1 MSKFI
6 DMSNKIYN
14 NWKVLYRIDDNNN
27 GKKPTIMYKA
37 ICLLCGKEYEV
48 RGVSVRNG
56 TSQCCKSC
64 SKSMSRKGKKIKN
77 NIYIEKEDCYEMMLK
92 NNKIVKF
99 DKEDF
104 NLINKYFW
112 NTTNTN
118 YVYTRYM
125 GKWIYMHR
133 LIMQKELNNKP
144 QLDID
149 HINHNTLDNRKCNL
163 RLATKSQ
170 NSMNRKSKGYYYDK
184 RCNKYI
190 VRIKFNNKTIL
201 IGRFENEKDAVK
213 ARKEAENKYYGEF
226 AFK

>member
-1 MSKFI
+1 
-6 DMSNKIYN
+6 
-14 NWKVLYRIDDNNN
+14 
-27 GKKPTIMYKA
+27 MYKA

-77 NIYIEKEDCYEMMLK
+77 NIYVEKEDCYEMMLK

-201 IGRFENEKDAVK
+201 IGRFENEKDAIK
-213 ARKEAENKYYGEF
+213 ARKEAEKKYYGEF

>member
-1 MSKFI
+1 MA
-6 DMSNKIYN
+6 
-14 NWKVLYRIDDNNN
+14 
-27 GKKPTIMYKA
+27 KKPTIMYKA

-77 NIYIEKEDCYEMMLK
+77 NIYVEKEDYYEMMLK

-112 NTTNTN
+112 NITNTN

-149 HINHNTLDNRKCNL
+149 HINHNRAIC
-163 RLATKSQ
+163 SYGC
-170 NSMNRKSKGYYYDK
+170 S
-184 RCNKYI
+184 NKYSFSVI
-190 VRIKFNNKTIL
+190 SNYILLSFLFIIEISTI
-201 IGRFENEKDAVK
+201 
-213 ARKEAENKYYGEF
+213 
-226 AFK
+226 

>member
-77 NIYIEKEDCYEMMLK
+77 NIYVEKEDCYEMMLK

-112 NTTNTN
+112 NITNTN

-149 HINHNTLDNRKCNL
+149 HINHNTLQQK
-163 RLATKSQ
+163 
-170 NSMNRKSKGYYYDK
+170 M
-184 RCNKYI
+184 
-190 VRIKFNNKTIL
+190 
-201 IGRFENEKDAVK
+201 
-213 ARKEAENKYYGEF
+213 
-226 AFK
+226 